1 MDAIKALDDARKP
14 TTENPRSESGMFL
27 LWSIEHDQWWGP
39 GERGYTRELREA
51 GRYPAERAQQIVARA
66 NLVKFHECMIPLE
79 CASPTGPERVH
90 CMRCGK
96 SVSGFDPELGLV
108 VRAWVECPECLEKS
122 GAAAEGT

>member
-1 MDAIKALDDARKP
+1 M
-14 TTENPRSESGMFL
+14 SEFL
-27 LWSIEHDQWWGP
+27 IWSIEHNAWWRP
-39 GERGYTRELREA
+39 REIGYTRVLSEA
-51 GRYPAERAQQIVARA
+51 GTYDRTRASEIVQRA
-66 NLVKFHECMIPLE
+66 NIVKFHECMIPIE